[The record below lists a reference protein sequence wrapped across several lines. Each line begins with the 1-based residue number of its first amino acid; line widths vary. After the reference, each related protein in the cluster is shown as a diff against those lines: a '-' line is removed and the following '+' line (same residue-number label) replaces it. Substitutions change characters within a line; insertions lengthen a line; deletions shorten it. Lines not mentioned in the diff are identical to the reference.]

1 MKIIFLEKS
10 KKNYQ
15 KLPLKIREKAKKK
28 LILLAENMFHPSL
41 RVKRMGGK
49 TVWEGSVD
57 RSYRFTFEKENDALI
72 IRTIGPHDEGLGKK

>member
-15 KLPLKIREKAKKK
+15 KLPLEIRTKAKKK

-41 RVKRMGGK
+41 RVKRMSGK
-49 TVWEGSVD
+49 AVWEGSID
-57 RSYRFTFEKENDALI
+57 RSYRFTFDKEDDVLI
-72 IRTIGPHDEGLGKK
+72 IRSIGPHDTGLGKK

>member
-15 KLPLKIREKAKKK
+15 KLPLEIRTKAKKK

-41 RVKRMGGK
+41 RVKRMRRRLPA
-49 TVWEGSVD
+49 D
-57 RSYRFTFEKENDALI
+57 
-72 IRTIGPHDEGLGKK
+72 